1 MWARDKDSAGASL
14 HFRPPTHS
22 LTRHVLPRH
31 WMTRGLLEW
40 KNTFKYWPPSPPP
53 IKPPPPPPSLL
64 HSNRI
69 ENWPTLQLPMWGSC
83 LYIFRCWC
91 GWIVRSLGLCLP
103 VDSPSICEG
112 MFPNRNSNVTR
123 VTRKEW
129 SYTGTNLVEMGFVDK
144 RRRRW
149 SWNMLRGRSQL
160 VINYYLKLQIA
171 NCWGIPLRCRY
182 HLHPPLMDFWCWWGG
197 FYLTIAN
204 VL

>member
-1 MWARDKDSAGASL
+1 MSGGDGKAIEGGREGSGRKLKKPRRFLLMWARDKDSAGASL

-69 ENWPTLQLPMWGSC
+69 ENWPTLQLPMLGSC

-91 GWIVRSLGLCLP
+91 GWIVRW
-103 VDSPSICEG
+103 DSVCRSIRQVYAKGCFLIATVMLQE
-112 MFPNRNSNVTR
+112 
-123 VTRKEW
+123 
-129 SYTGTNLVEMGFVDK
+129 
-144 RRRRW
+144 
-149 SWNMLRGRSQL
+149 LRGRSGATQ
-160 VINYYLKLQIA
+160 
-171 NCWGIPLRCRY
+171 PLIWSKW
-182 HLHPPLMDFWCWWGG
+182 DS
-197 FYLTIAN
+197 
-204 VL
+204 